1 MKKSLWIRIPALIM
15 AVFMLLSTVGC
26 DILLEDIMVD
36 LSTDTADSPNTDM
49 PDSSYK
55 DTDVPPAGTDSV
67 SPSET
72 YTEIA
77 TQAPAD
83 TEGPENLTGIKPN
96 NYACE
101 FTILVGNEQF
111 PVDSLVSEEQDGP
124 LLTAA
129 YERALR
135 IREHLGVELQYVI
148 DQEFATY
155 TQKII
160 AAVKSGADEYQLV
173 LTHPNFG
180 VAEFINADVLY
191 DIGALESVNL
201 DKPYWATDMMD
212 EIKVHDQYLLGYQDL
227 CLMAADVV
235 LFDKT
240 LAAEWNRDFLYED
253 VLNEVWT
260 LERFME
266 LSAGM
271 FQDMDGDGMRSEYD
285 MYGICIWDRENLNSF
300 LPASDIRV
308 VASDENGKYSVEP
321 LMNNDKLFM
330 LADRIM
336 ELYTSMDVHAYTPS
350 QESNQTYPNATAL
363 LYLCNTAMLG
373 RLKKKEIDFG
383 ILPYPKWDTDQDGYR
398 SRSRNGFMCVP
409 LSIANPDMV
418 GDVLELMGYYATDV
432 KDAYYEQLLGVRTAD
447 APDDT
452 RMLDIIWE
460 SQVTDMG
467 YVLRQSS
474 TQLDQLVSILAVTCE
489 RGHGVAS
496 TIKAN
501 LSPAQKYLDKLL
513 RQ

>member
-83 TEGPENLTGIKPN
+83 TEGPENLTGISPKD
-96 NYACE
+96 YACE

-129 YERALR
+129 YERGLR
-135 IREHLGVELQYVI
+135 IQEHLGVRLAYESVPDLMGYV
-148 DQEFATY
+148 Q
-155 TQKII
+155 QVI
-160 AAVKSGADEYQLV
+160 AAVQTGTDDYQLV
-173 LTHPNFG
+173 LTHPAIG
-180 VAEFINADVLY
+180 LTELVTSDLLY
-191 DIGALESVNL
+191 DMAALESVNL
-201 DKPYWATDMMD
+201 NKPYWATDMMD
-212 EIKVHDQYLLGYQDL
+212 EIKVHGRYLLGYQDL

-240 LAAEWNRDFLYED
+240 LAADWNRDFLYED

-308 VASDENGKYSVEP
+308 VAPDDNGKYSVQH
-321 LMNNDKLFM
+321 MGNSDKLFT

-363 LYLCNTAMLG
+363 FYLCNTATLG

-383 ILPYPKWDTDQDGYR
+383 ILPYPKWDMDQDGYR

-489 RGHGVAS
+489 KGNHVAS
-496 TIKAN
+496 TIKIN
-501 LSPAQKYLDKLL
+501 LSPAQRYLDKLL
-513 RQ
+513 KQ